1 MGEDFR
7 LKWNDHHSVFF
18 SSAEQLCHGDHLTD
32 VTLSCGTKEFSAHKL
47 VLSICSAYFNQL
59 FAPRPEGQQGRQR
72 SRRPADSA
80 AIVYLKDVDSKHME
94 LLLNYMYRGEINVEE
109 KELMGLLAT
118 AKGLQIKGLT
128 ESDTEEDENE
138 TQTNINANNSGRS
151 NSASAH
157 STKRPAASRPSTS
170 SQQPTSKRIK
180 EEHTPKHESLPEQ
193 DQSEVVD
200 EDEANNDHEFP
211 NQGAQFVDVED
222 PAELIDQSDYSLDGN
237 QSGEAMVYEGDPE
250 NPGGHQNQQHSQQ
263 NSQVTHDVSEKEF
276 ELNNASKGPVVI
288 LKEPNHAC
296 FACPKAFV
304 HKWMLDRH
312 ILTHTG
318 EQPFACS
325 ICLRRFSLQA
335 SCLRHVRHVHKDA
348 QGVLGS
354 YVVKVSENTNIQN
367 HPNPQIL
374 QSDNHVN

>member
-59 FAPRPEGQQGRQR
+59 FAPRPEGQQGRQK

-128 ESDTEEDENE
+128 ESDTEDDDETE
-138 TQTNINANNSGRS
+138 AQTNVNANNSGRS

-157 STKRPAASRPSTS
+157 STKRPAPSRPSTS
-170 SQQPTSKRIK
+170 SQQPSSKRIK

-200 EDEANNDHEFP
+200 EDEANNADHEFP

-250 NPGGHQNQQHSQQ
+250 NPGDSY
-263 NSQVTHDVSEKEF
+263 
-276 ELNNASKGPVVI
+276 
-288 LKEPNHAC
+288 
-296 FACPKAFV
+296 V
-304 HKWMLDRH
+304 HGLDRFQCEICFKTFRENWLLKRH
-312 ILTHTG
+312 SVVHTKEKFTCHLCG
-318 EQPFACS
+318 G
-325 ICLRRFSLQA
+325 RFSTKDY
-335 SCLRHVRHVHKDA
+335 LRLHMKAKHE
-348 QGVLGS
+348 Q
-354 YVVKVSENTNIQN
+354 
-367 HPNPQIL
+367 
-374 QSDNHVN
+374 

>member
-157 STKRPAASRPSTS
+157 STKRPAPSRPSTS

-193 DQSEVVD
+193 DHSEVVD
-200 EDEANNDHEFP
+200 EDEANNDHEFS
-211 NQGAQFVDVED
+211 NQGPQYVEVGD

-250 NPGGHQNQQHSQQ
+250 NPGPPQMNF
-263 NSQVTHDVSEKEF
+263 VDVSAGRRSIIWKYVWQDELTENSECQLCKEKGV
-276 ELNNASKGPVVI
+276 SKIIYTKRGCT
-288 LKEPNHAC
+288 KTA
-296 FACPKAFV
+296 
-304 HKWMLDRH
+304 LDHLRH
-312 ILTHTG
+312 IHGIYT
-318 EQPFACS
+318 
-325 ICLRRFSLQA
+325 
-335 SCLRHVRHVHKDA
+335 
-348 QGVLGS
+348 
-354 YVVKVSENTNIQN
+354 
-367 HPNPQIL
+367 
-374 QSDNHVN
+374 

>member
-250 NPGGHQNQQHSQQ
+250 NPGVSCLLYKQPSGHFQCEVCMKSFPYISLLKKHS
-263 NSQVTHDVSEKEF
+263 VVH
-276 ELNNASKGPVVI
+276 SKG
-288 LKEPNHAC
+288 KRYGC
-296 FACPKAFV
+296 QFC
-304 HKWMLDRH
+304 
-312 ILTHTG
+312 G
-318 EQPFACS
+318 S
-325 ICLRRFSLQA
+325 RFSRIDNLKG
-335 SCLRHVRHVHKDA
+335 HI
-348 QGVLGS
+348 
-354 YVVKVSENTNIQN
+354 KVI
-367 HPNPQIL
+367 HPN
-374 QSDNHVN
+374 NE

>member
-59 FAPRPEGQQGRQR
+59 FSPRPEGQQGRQR

-200 EDEANNDHEFP
+200 EHEANNDHEFP
-211 NQGAQFVDVED
+211 NQGAHFVEVED

-250 NPGGHQNQQHSQQ
+250 NPG
-263 NSQVTHDVSEKEF
+263 VS
-276 ELNNASKGPVVI
+276 
-288 LKEPNHAC
+288 
-296 FACPKAFV
+296 
-304 HKWMLDRH
+304 
-312 ILTHTG
+312 
-318 EQPFACS
+318 
-325 ICLRRFSLQA
+325 
-335 SCLRHVRHVHKDA
+335 
-348 QGVLGS
+348 
-354 YVVKVSENTNIQN
+354 
-367 HPNPQIL
+367 
-374 QSDNHVN
+374 

>member
-157 STKRPAASRPSTS
+157 STKRPAPSRPSTS

-193 DQSEVVD
+193 DHSEVVD
-200 EDEANNDHEFP
+200 EDEANNDHEFS
-211 NQGAQFVDVED
+211 NQGPQYVEVGD

-250 NPGGHQNQQHSQQ
+250 NPGMELSFSKLYNDTVGRDNAADKKCQFC
-263 NSQVTHDVSEKEF
+263 EKTF
-276 ELNNASKGPVVI
+276 PT
-288 LKEPNHAC
+288 
-296 FACPKAFV
+296 
-304 HKWMLDRH
+304 KWKLLRH
-312 ILTHTG
+312 ERSHTG
-318 EQPFACS
+318 DRPYSCPLCIHTS
-325 ICLRRFSLQA
+325 ITKDSLKLHCQTKH
-335 SCLRHVRHVHKDA
+335 RMTPETYYKQVFPN
-348 QGVLGS
+348 LG
-354 YVVKVSENTNIQN
+354 NFN
-367 HPNPQIL
+367 
-374 QSDNHVN
+374 

>member
-47 VLSICSAYFNQL
+47 VLSICSTYFNQL

-151 NSASAH
+151 NSSNTH
-157 STKRPAASRPSTS
+157 SNKRPAPSRPSTS

-193 DQSEVVD
+193 DHSEVVD
-200 EDEANNDHEFP
+200 EDEANNDHEFS
-211 NQGAQFVDVED
+211 NQGPQYVEVGD

-250 NPGGHQNQQHSQQ
+250 NPG
-263 NSQVTHDVSEKEF
+263 VS
-276 ELNNASKGPVVI
+276 
-288 LKEPNHAC
+288 
-296 FACPKAFV
+296 
-304 HKWMLDRH
+304 
-312 ILTHTG
+312 
-318 EQPFACS
+318 
-325 ICLRRFSLQA
+325 
-335 SCLRHVRHVHKDA
+335 
-348 QGVLGS
+348 
-354 YVVKVSENTNIQN
+354 
-367 HPNPQIL
+367 
-374 QSDNHVN
+374 

>member
-250 NPGGHQNQQHSQQ
+250 NPGDPFVQSSGRFQCEVCLKNFQKISLLKRHFVVHSRQ
-263 NSQVTHDVSEKEF
+263 K
-276 ELNNASKGPVVI
+276 
-288 LKEPNHAC
+288 
-296 FACPKAFV
+296 
-304 HKWMLDRH
+304 
-312 ILTHTG
+312 
-318 EQPFACS
+318 PFACQ
-325 ICLRRFSLQA
+325 ICF
-335 SCLRHVRHVHKDA
+335 
-348 QGVLGS
+348 
-354 YVVKVSENTNIQN
+354 VKFTRMDNLKAHMTTK
-367 HPNPQIL
+367 HPN
-374 QSDNHVN
+374 